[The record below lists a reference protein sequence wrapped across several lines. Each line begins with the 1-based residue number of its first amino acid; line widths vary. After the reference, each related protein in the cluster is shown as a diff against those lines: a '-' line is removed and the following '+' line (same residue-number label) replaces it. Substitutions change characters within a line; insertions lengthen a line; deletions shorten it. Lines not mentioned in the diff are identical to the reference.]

1 MKKIYTYDNCDGD
14 KGVIFADSFDEAIEI
29 FKDNYPDRNIAE
41 NIRQYW
47 DNGCFMEEV
56 DFVPSESKLYVTV
69 EW

>member
-1 MKKIYTYDNCDGD
+1 MKKIYTYDNCEGD
-14 KGVIFADSFDEAIEI
+14 KGIIFADSFDEAIEI
-29 FKDNYPDRNIAE
+29 FKYHYPDRNIAE
-41 NIRQYW
+41 DIRQYW